1 MIYGRYSSRF
11 NFDIACNMDFHRF
24 KGSHLIEN
32 RQLPET
38 DRFPVDE
45 QYCQVKFESFG
56 FTNKQ
61 VINWAGFCRNYYQ
74 QIISHIFVLQIQLAW
89 MEESQNNVNQNI
101 SLAQFGFK

>member
-1 MIYGRYSSRF
+1 MVGIQ
-11 NFDIACNMDFHRF
+11 A
-24 KGSHLIEN
+24 GSTSTSLATWISTGWKDLTKWTN
-32 RQLPET
+32 RKLPET

-61 VINWAGFCRNYYQ
+61 VINWAGFDRNYYQ